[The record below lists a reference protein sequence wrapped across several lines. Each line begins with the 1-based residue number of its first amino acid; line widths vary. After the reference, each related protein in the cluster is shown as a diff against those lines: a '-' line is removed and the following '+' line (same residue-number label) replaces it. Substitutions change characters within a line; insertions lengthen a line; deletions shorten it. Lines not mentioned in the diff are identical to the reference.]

1 MKMKIKIFLAIL
13 LFAIIACKSQTTNP
27 NKNMEH
33 FNIDKFKYL
42 VTNPDTGLLI
52 LENGDETYYLKGA
65 NNQGYIER
73 IEKKNTPFTI
83 VKVFHENKSLLTK
96 GEEFYNFRIGTYK
109 EYDEIG
115 NLIKETNYDQDYKFS
130 IADLAKK
137 MKEEYKI
144 DILKRSPWIKVMRD
158 KIDSVVIYKIMIYLK
173 ENKYSDTKNFNI
185 DGITGKV
192 ISEEVLSYPKE

>member
-1 MKMKIKIFLAIL
+1 MKIKIFVAIL
-13 LFAIIACKSQTTNP
+13 LFTIIACKSQTTNL
-27 NKNMEH
+27 NKNLEH

-52 LENGDETYYLKGA
+52 LENGDETYYIKSV
-65 NNQGYIER
+65 NNQGYIVR
-73 IEKKNTPFTI
+73 IEKKDTPFTI

-96 GEEFYNFRIGTYK
+96 GEEFYNFRIGIYK

-115 NLIKETNYDQDYKFS
+115 NLIKEINYDQDYKFS

-137 MKEEYKI
+137 IKEEYKI
-144 DILKRSPWIKVMRD
+144 DILQRSPWVKVMRD
-158 KIDSVVIYKIMIYLK
+158 KIDSIVIYKIMVYLK

-185 DGITGKV
+185 DGTTGKV